1 MDAFLRK
8 HHAFLLSTLYLI
20 TGLILLGYSTLYSG
34 REVAMADALLLN
46 LRIADDNKALAEQAA
61 KQKAVQAV
69 PQEGIRS
76 LPVFLGHINSV
87 AQKTT
92 VIIKELTPSRDA
104 DLKFLLKITSDYTT
118 FLRFAAELESL
129 NLVIN
134 DLQVR
139 PYDASKTP
147 PVHAIEFSIT
157 PRNDAAPMS
166 DARVVALHNQIAAQD
181 KRNPFQRFAFNAVT
195 KEVSAEIDLTWIHK
209 LSGVGRVGERKVA
222 TINVKNETRDYSV
235 GDELEPGL
243 LISGI
248 ENDRVQLQK
257 KTSEG
262 TARYVLRFRRS
273 AVAKQP

>member
-1 MDAFLRK
+1 MDAFIRK

-20 TGLILLGYSTLYSG
+20 VGLILLGYSTLYSG
-34 REVAMADALLLN
+34 REVAIADALRLN
-46 LRIADDNKALAEQAA
+46 RLIADENKALTEQVA
-61 KQKAVQAV
+61 KQKEVQAL

-76 LPVFLGHINSV
+76 LPAFLEHINSV

-104 DLKFLLKITSDYTT
+104 DLKFLLKITSDYMT

-139 PYDASKTP
+139 PYDAGKTP

-157 PRNDAAPMS
+157 PRNDAAPMP
-166 DARVVALHNQIAAQD
+166 DERILELRQQVAGQD
-181 KRNPFQRFAFNAVT
+181 KRNPFQRFAFNATT

-209 LSGVGRVGERKVA
+209 LSGVGRVGDRKVA

-243 LISGI
+243 LITGI

-257 KTSEG
+257 KTPDG

>member
-8 HHAFLLSTLYLI
+8 HRAFLLSTLYLI
-20 TGLILLGYSTLYSG
+20 TGLMLLGYATLYS
-34 REVAMADALLLN
+34 RRDVAIADALQLN
-46 LRIADDNKALAEQAA
+46 RLVEEENRALAELAK
-61 KQKAVQAV
+61 KQKKAEAA

-76 LPVFLGHINSV
+76 LPTFLERINSI

-92 VIIKELTPSRDA
+92 VIIKELTPSRDT
-104 DLKFLLKITSDYTT
+104 DLKFLLKITTDYLT

-139 PYDASKTP
+139 PYDPTKTP

-166 DARVVALHNQIAAQD
+166 DDRVVALREQVASLD
-181 KRNPFQRFAFNAVT
+181 KRNPFQRFAFNATT

-209 LSGVGRVGERKVA
+209 LSGVGRVGDRKVA
-222 TINVKNETRDYSV
+222 TINVRNETKDYSV

-243 LISGI
+243 TITAI

-257 KTSEG
+257 KTGDG
-262 TARYVLRFRRS
+262 TVRYVMRFRRS
-273 AVAKQP
+273 AVSKQP